1 MERHFRYNIV
11 KILQDINGESD
22 LIPYWIK
29 LDLLDRNV
37 PIIIDPLKVS
47 DKVIEVEYGSIEVKN
62 EDEYIWIKWT
72 VNKN

>member
-1 MERHFRYNIV
+1 METIFRYNIV
-11 KILQDINGESD
+11 KILQEVNGEPE

-37 PIIIDPLKVS
+37 PIKIDPMNIRNKFFEV
-47 DKVIEVEYGSIEVKN
+47 DNGEIKIKIEDGLIELL
-62 EDEYIWIKWT
+62 WI